1 MAVSLVELRSRL
13 RRSDRPAAF
22 AVVVGDLLLCC
33 AVLWWMVAGA
43 GATTREE
50 ETASWILGA
59 KVCGSWLAAGLVL
72 FAGAA
77 LPRTL
82 LGHLAAMLLTPGVLF
97 LLVMLLSL
105 R

>member
-22 AVVVGDLLLCC
+22 AVVGDLLLCC
-33 AVLWWMVAGA
+33 VVLWWMVAGA

-59 KVCGSWLAAGLVL
+59 KVYGIWLAAGLVL
-72 FAGAA
+72 FAGAG

-82 LGHLAAMLLTPGVLF
+82 LGHLATMLLTPGVLF

>member
-1 MAVSLVELRSRL
+1 MSLVELRSRL

-22 AVVVGDLLLCC
+22 AVVGDLLLCC
-33 AVLWWMVAGA
+33 VVLWWMVAGA

-59 KVCGSWLAAGLVL
+59 KVYGIWLAAGLVL
-72 FAGAA
+72 FAGAG

-82 LGHLAAMLLTPGVLF
+82 LGHLATMLLTPGVLF